1 MGRVTAVLAGLIAPV
16 AAGAGAARPLVHRD
30 ILPTQ
35 QAERVI
41 GWPDFIWLWFGMV
54 AQMGVFLLGASFAG
68 RLSLPDALAA
78 IALGSVVVG
87 VVSVLNGDIGIEHG
101 LTYAVYLRAPYGI
114 RGAWAPS
121 VLRASVAVC
130 WFAIQTYF
138 GAIAIDISVRILTG
152 YSNWPLW
159 YWSFGTLQ
167 ILITMRGIGS
177 IRRLENLAAPA
188 LLVLSAWVVYLLGSQ
203 RGWETIASF
212 PIASPIP
219 FWAAVTA
226 NLSYWITVADNIP
239 DFTRFVRTTPGAAGF
254 LSRNRHSLLGQLP
267 GLTLGMMLFA
277 TVGYLGKVF
286 TGHGNPV
293 EAIGSTL
300 GGLMVL
306 VGFVIILLA
315 QLSTNVA
322 ANLYAPG
329 YVLSSLLAPRVS
341 FAHGVLIGGIAG
353 MVAVMPWRLV
363 DAFLTYLP
371 SVGAVLSPVAGV
383 MLADYYLV
391 RRRRLDVPALF
402 RHDGPYAYRTGFNP
416 AAYLAHGAASVLG
429 VVFLRYSWLV
439 SVPAAIVLY
448 VVLMRLWILRA
459 HPSAGPGLGSELGT
473 TRGGMVTVWPIP
485 ETGGKR

>member
-1 MGRVTAVLAGLIAPV
+1 MTVERVGLRLPA
-16 AAGAGAARPLVHRD
+16 AAGAGSARALVHRD

-35 QAERVI
+35 QAQRVI
-41 GWPDFIWLWFGMV
+41 GWTDFVWLWFGMV

-68 RLSLPDALAA
+68 RLSLLDALAA
-78 IALGSVVVG
+78 IALGNLVVG
-87 VVSVLNGDIGIEHG
+87 LVSVLNGDIGIEHG
-101 LTYAVYLRAPYGI
+101 VTYAVYLRAPYGI
-114 RGAWAPS
+114 KGAWAPS
-121 VLRASVAVC
+121 LLRAGVAVC

-138 GAIAIDISVRILTG
+138 GAIAIDLSVRMLTG

-177 IRRLENLAAPA
+177 IKRLENLAAPA

-203 RGWETIASF
+203 RGWGAIGSL
-212 PIASPIP
+212 PISSPIP
-219 FWAAVTA
+219 FWVAVTA

-239 DFTRFVRTTPGAAGF
+239 DFTRFVKTTPGSAGF
-254 LSRNRHSLLGQLP
+254 ISRNRHSLLGQLP
-267 GLTLGMMLFA
+267 GLTFGMMLFA

-293 EAIGSTL
+293 EAIGAAL
-300 GGLMVL
+300 GGAMVL
-306 VGFVIILLA
+306 VGLVIILLA

-341 FAHGVLIGGIAG
+341 FSRGVLIGGAIG
-353 MVAVMPWRLV
+353 LVAVMPWRLV

-371 SVGAVLSPVAGV
+371 SVGAALSPVAGV
-383 MLADYYLV
+383 MFADYYLI

-402 RHDGPYAYRTGFNP
+402 QSDGPYAYRGGFNP

-429 VVFLRYSWLV
+429 VVFLQYSWLV

-448 VVLMRLWILRA
+448 VALMRLWILRV
-459 HPSAGPGLGSELGT
+459 HPASLGPGSDLGT
-473 TRGGMVTVWPIP
+473 TVEGKTTALQNP
-485 ETGGKR
+485 ETGGRR

>member
-1 MGRVTAVLAGLIAPV
+1 MTVGDARLRMPADAGGR
-16 AAGAGAARPLVHRD
+16 AAGHLFHPD
-30 ILPTQ
+30 ILPTRQ
-35 QAERVI
+35 SQRVI
-41 GWPDFIWLWFGMV
+41 GWTDFVWLWFGMV

-68 RLSLPDALAA
+68 RLSLLDALAA
-78 IALGSVVVG
+78 IAIGNLVVG

-101 LTYAVYLRAPYGI
+101 VTYAVYLRAPYGI

-121 VLRASVAVC
+121 LLRAAVAVC

-138 GAIAIDISVRILTG
+138 GAIAIDLSVKALTG

-167 ILITMRGIGS
+167 IAITMRGIGS

-188 LLVLSAWVVYLLGSQ
+188 LLLLSAWVVYLLGSQ
-203 RGWETIASF
+203 RGWGTIASF
-212 PIASPIP
+212 PISSPIP
-219 FWAAVTA
+219 FWVAVTA

-239 DFTRFVRTTPGAAGF
+239 DFTRFVRAAPGTSGF

-293 EAIGSTL
+293 EAIGSAL
-300 GGLMVL
+300 GGAMVL
-306 VGFVIILLA
+306 VGLVIVLLA

-341 FAHGVLIGGIAG
+341 FAHGVLIGGVIG
-353 MVAVMPWRLV
+353 LVAVMPWRLV
-363 DAFLTYLP
+363 GSFLTYLP
-371 SVGAVLSPVAGV
+371 SVGAALSPVAGV
-383 MLADYYLV
+383 MLADYYLI
-391 RRRRLDVPALF
+391 RRRRLNVPALF
-402 RHDGPYAYRTGFNP
+402 ERDGPYSYRGGFNP
-416 AAYLAHGAASVLG
+416 AAYLAHGTASVLG
-429 VVFLRYSWLV
+429 VAFLKYSWLV

-448 VVLMRLWILRA
+448 VALMRAWILRS
-459 HPSAGPGLGSELGT
+459 HPSAGPGPGSNLGT
-473 TRGGMVTVWPIP
+473 TVEGKATAWNNPK
-485 ETGGKR
+485 TGGLR